1 MMALVCVVC
10 TRKND
15 LQKGID
21 AMKKG
26 EYGKALPS
34 LKAALTKDSLN
45 PLAHYNLSL
54 AYGYLDST
62 EKSFHHYLKL
72 VNMGS
77 TLKDSI
83 TLKEML
89 TRILQIE
96 PYPSSPIPM
105 RGYNQFKG
113 APSPDG
119 QLIAVAAAKRDIAN
133 IYLVELDGRIKK
145 KITTTGSN
153 NDPAFSPEGDRI
165 LYVSN
170 RDGDEELYLYTAATG
185 EVEQLTNNTARDFF
199 PSFSPDGQEIVFVS
213 NMDDIHNW
221 EIYKI
226 NIIRRKITRLTK
238 NKYWDG
244 FPKFTQDGKSIVFSS
259 RRNGSEDIYIMNK
272 NGGGQKVLYTS
283 PADENDPV
291 LHSGKLYFKSDRD
304 GEWEIYQFNLEN
316 NLLVRLTYNGYPDWN
331 PRISH
336 DGSKLFI
343 SRKIRRYWHLYFIN
357 LNQPISTVLMT
368 QKINEKI
375 SDKIID

>member
-1 MMALVCVVC
+1 MIVFVCVVC
-10 TRKND
+10 ARKND

-21 AMKKG
+21 AMRKG
-26 EYGKALPS
+26 EYGKALKP
-34 LKAALTKDSLN
+34 LEAALVKDSLD
-45 PLAHYNLSL
+45 PLIHYNLIF
-54 AYGYLDST
+54 AYGHLDSIH
-62 EKSFHHYLKL
+62 KSFHHYLKL
-72 VNMGS
+72 VGMGS

-89 TRILQIE
+89 AHFLHIE

-113 APSPDG
+113 SPSPDG
-119 QLIAVAAAKRDIAN
+119 QLIAIAAARRDIAQ

-145 KITTTGSN
+145 KITTMGSN
-153 NDPAFSPEGDRI
+153 NDPVFSPEGDRI
-165 LYVSN
+165 IYVSN
-170 RDGDEELYLYTAATG
+170 RDGDEELYLYTIANG
-185 EVEQLTNNTARDFF
+185 EIEQLTNNTARDFF

-226 NIIRRKITRLTK
+226 NITGRRTARLTK

-331 PRISH
+331 PRISQ

-343 SRKIRRYWHLYFIN
+343 SRKIRRYWRLYFIN
-357 LNQPISTVLMT
+357 LNQPISTVLLT

-375 SDKIID
+375 GDKTID